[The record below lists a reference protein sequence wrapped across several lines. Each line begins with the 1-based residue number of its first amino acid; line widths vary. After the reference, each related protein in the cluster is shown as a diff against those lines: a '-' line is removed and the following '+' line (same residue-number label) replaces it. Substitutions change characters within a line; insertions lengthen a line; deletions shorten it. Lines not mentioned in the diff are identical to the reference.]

1 MVLLPCP
8 GWQEWRESTI
18 AGMTATQDQ
27 AVNGQAPPADGGEP
41 ESSGPNLSERMLGIF
56 GIVFA
61 GVLLGIGLDMLTGG
75 RVGLAAALN
84 AFTARVAGED
94 GEGEDHG

>member
-1 MVLLPCP
+1 M
-8 GWQEWRESTI
+8 
-18 AGMTATQDQ
+18 
-27 AVNGQAPPADGGEP
+27 NGQAPAADPGEP
-41 ESSGPNLSERMLGIF
+41 EAGGANLSERLLGVF

-84 AFTARVAGED
+84 ALTARAASD
-94 GEGEDHG
+94 GDGDEGHG